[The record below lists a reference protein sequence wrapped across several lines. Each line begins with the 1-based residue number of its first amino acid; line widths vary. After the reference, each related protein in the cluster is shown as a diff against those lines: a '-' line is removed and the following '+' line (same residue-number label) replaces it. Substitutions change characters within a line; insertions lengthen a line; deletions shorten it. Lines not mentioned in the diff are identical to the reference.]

1 MIPIWEVLWRVT
13 GTSWLASAGMNWHF
27 FDTLDI
33 RKYGSTETL
42 HAPTALLEGKKF
54 YIAGNEQLP
63 VEGIKFPEST
73 GYSVIFD
80 TILDNSIGYVYFLN
94 MVAGEFQ
101 ENLKTAFQSLVDSDV
116 KGIII
121 DLRFNAGG
129 STDWPRAFDPIF
141 NRSID
146 SCGIYVRTPNGDHS
160 DLVFAGNFPFPLSE
174 DFLNRPIA
182 LLTGP
187 GAISQGDVTS
197 YFIHTQPMT
206 RSFGRGTNTAY
217 TIFEFDWPANTPS
230 NFSSSSFFW
239 DFGFQDW
246 GFHFVPA
253 NLGRFINGKLTFLM
267 HNGFELDEE
276 IWFTQEAA
284 KQQKDNMVER
294 ALEWITSVP
303 YGDDFSVQYSNIE
316 PGLEAKPFI
325 ISMGVENPESHP
337 VGLEVKVYDREGA
350 FIEEVNMEENI
361 DGSVQ
366 GRGEEDWFGT
376 FSPEPNS
383 FYYAE
388 ISTHDLG
395 EDTWMTYPGRL
406 NFTSVHKP
414 EIFPKTIYFEA
425 GSTNR
430 TDLTLTNTSEISL
443 NYPQLK
449 FTSNDPRFEIKSAQ
463 LGFGQILE
471 KDQSAQKLLVVG
483 IDDTVEDSSEIWI
496 QVDIF
501 ESSEKYW
508 SDSILL
514 IEKTVGGEEFQFRTE
529 LYVYPNPMSNFCR
542 IQVSGPTPLEK
553 IELYDLSG
561 RLVFSEYKIGT
572 SSFELSKGNLANGIY
587 ILKVHADRIYERKLV
602 IR

>member
-1 MIPIWEVLWRVT
+1 MVLLIQEGHSGASNREVYLTKPGRDIPILIPGSYNYPDSNLPVQNGWFGAALTPLNDDELLVLRSVEDHPLGLEAGDIVLGYDGKPWKDLYPQLLQMDFPISNNSRFVEKT
-13 GTSWLASAGMNWHF
+13 GTKYGFNMGSSRESNRHIWLASAGMNWHF
-27 FDTLDI
+27 FDTLDF

-42 HAPTALLEGKKF
+42 HAPTALLEGKNF
-54 YIAGNEQLP
+54 YVAGNEQLP

-303 YGDDFSVQYSNIE
+303 YADDFSVQYPNIE
-316 PGLEAKPFI
+316 TGLEAKPFI

-337 VGLEVKVYDREGA
+337 VELEVKVYDREGS
-350 FIEEVNMEENI
+350 FIE
-361 DGSVQ
+361 
-366 GRGEEDWFGT
+366 R
-376 FSPEPNS
+376 
-383 FYYAE
+383 
-388 ISTHDLG
+388 
-395 EDTWMTYPGRL
+395 
-406 NFTSVHKP
+406 
-414 EIFPKTIYFEA
+414 
-425 GSTNR
+425 
-430 TDLTLTNTSEISL
+430 
-443 NYPQLK
+443 
-449 FTSNDPRFEIKSAQ
+449 
-463 LGFGQILE
+463 
-471 KDQSAQKLLVVG
+471 
-483 IDDTVEDSSEIWI
+483 
-496 QVDIF
+496 
-501 ESSEKYW
+501 
-508 SDSILL
+508 
-514 IEKTVGGEEFQFRTE
+514 
-529 LYVYPNPMSNFCR
+529 
-542 IQVSGPTPLEK
+542 
-553 IELYDLSG
+553 
-561 RLVFSEYKIGT
+561 
-572 SSFELSKGNLANGIY
+572 
-587 ILKVHADRIYERKLV
+587 
-602 IR
+602 